1 MQFYV
6 LALFSTAKHY
16 KQHKQTAS
24 HPGFFPLALHF
35 QIDFKILLI
44 TFKACLGLAP
54 SYLAE
59 MLTPYKPVC
68 SFRSSGGSL
77 RATPNSK
84 LKSKGA
90 HAFTSRSPQLWMTCL
105 RRQDSQNQ

>member
-6 LALFSTAKHY
+6 SALFSTAKHY

-90 HAFTSRSPQLWMTCL
+90 HAFTIRSPQLWSPQLWMTY
-105 RRQDSQNQ
+105 STI